1 MTDQQFSKNLV
12 LRAMRDQVQRQGV
25 RLQPL
30 PEPQPLNDE
39 QEQLLVQ
46 MAEVIRFIGD
56 DLDRDPKFNNMVDG
70 FARVA
75 DRKKFQ
81 KLVDQVFNNDITWG
95 RIVTLIC
102 LVAKSIVKM
111 LVDLVSGI
119 VSWTLDYFND
129 RLLHW
134 ICNHGGWVNSISS
147 LACYSFERDAASSDN
162 LISPASGLFFISGL
176 LLGGYIVWRM
186 NRCA

>member
-1 MTDQQFSKNLV
+1 
-12 LRAMRDQVQRQGV
+12 MRDEVQRQGACV
-25 RLQPL
+25 QPL

-39 QEQLLVQ
+39 QEQLLGQ

-56 DLDRDPKFNNMVDG
+56 GLDRDPKFNNMVDG

-75 DRKKFQ
+75 DRKSFQ
-81 KLVDQVFNNDITWG
+81 KLVDHVFVDDITWG

-111 LVDLVSGI
+111 LTVVSRI

-147 LACYSFERDAASSDN
+147 LACYSFERDAASSAS